1 MEFSI
6 PEGVDVFLNYTV
18 GDDTKQH
25 SLGFYLNVFIKYQT
39 LDIEFLVIRF
49 ALH

>member
-6 PEGVDVFLNYTV
+6 PGGVDVFLNYIV

-25 SLGFYLNVFIKYQT
+25 SLGFLSKCIY
-39 LDIEFLVIRF
+39 
-49 ALH
+49 